1 MVDKSHFRLLSHL
14 IEGGESEVSIS
25 TLADQLDWGP
35 SHASRIVAELEDYGY
50 VQTKQSGRRKL
61 VSLTDIEPIE
71 QLEGLLTEYSHM
83 DLPGLIA
90 GSGLQLLYYLGQGR
104 TATELAERSGVSQ
117 ATVYRRLDDLQRVG
131 VVGKSKSR
139 YRLNDPFTVL
149 VSIARG
155 LFHQKHR
162 REAVQ
167 HANGLNFLWETH
179 NEYLFACD
187 SDVSADGF
195 HLTGPALFGEFG
207 VPLLT
212 RDRRHYFRTDR
223 LSEITPAE
231 LVCHTLLIDDGSRY
245 RTYCLLLIQKQELDQ
260 TALRERAEHY
270 THEATI
276 DLRAIIDGLI
286 EYLETEGKTTAEQL
300 PKWEDFKQ
308 TAREYEG
315 LC

>member
-1 MVDKSHFRLLSHL
+1 MVKESHFRVVSHL
-14 IEGGESEVSIS
+14 IEEGESEVSIS
-25 TLADQLDWGP
+25 TLADQLDWSPG
-35 SHASRIVAELEDYGY
+35 HASRIVSELEAYGY
-50 VQTKQSGRRKL
+50 VQTNQSGRQKL

-71 QLEGLLTEYSHM
+71 QLEGLLAEYSHM
-83 DLPGLIA
+83 DFSGLIA
-90 GSGLQLLYYLGQGR
+90 GSGLQVLYYLDHGR

-162 REAVQ
+162 REVEKYAT
-167 HANGLNFLWETH
+167 GLNFIWETH
-179 NEYLFACD
+179 DEYLFACD

-212 RDRRHYFRTDR
+212 RDRRHYFRTNR

-231 LVCHTLLIDDGSRY
+231 LVCQTLLIDDDSRY
-245 RTYCLLLIQKQELDQ
+245 RTYCLLLIQKQELDR
-260 TALRERAEHY
+260 TVLRERAEHY
-270 THEATI
+270 VSEATI
-276 DLRAIIDGLI
+276 DLYAIIDELI
-286 EYLETEGKTTAEQL
+286 EFLESEGTNTAEQL
-300 PKWEDFKQ
+300 PDWEDFKQ
-308 TAREYEG
+308 TAREYEVTV
-315 LC
+315 

>member
-1 MVDKSHFRLLSHL
+1 MVEKSHFRVMSHL
-14 IEGGESEVSIS
+14 IEEGESEVSIS
-25 TLADQLDWGP
+25 TLADQLEWSPG
-35 SHASRIVAELEDYGY
+35 HVSRIVSELEAYGY
-50 VQTKQSGRRKL
+50 VQTKQSGRKKL

-83 DLPGLIA
+83 DLSGHIA
-90 GSGLQLLYYLGQGR
+90 GSGLQILYYLDQGW

-117 ATVYRRLDDLQRVG
+117 ATVYRRLADLQRVG
-131 VVGKSKSR
+131 VIGKSKSR

-162 REAVQ
+162 READKY
-167 HANGLNFLWETH
+167 ATGLNFIWETH
-179 NEYLFACD
+179 DEYLFACD

-195 HLTGPALFGEFG
+195 FLTGPALFGEFG

-245 RTYCLLLIQKQELDQ
+245 RTYCLLLIQKQGIDRTVLQEH
-260 TALRERAEHY
+260 AEHY
-270 THEATI
+270 VSELTI
-276 DLRAIIDGLI
+276 DLRATIDELI
-286 EYLETEGKTTAEQL
+286 EFLESKGTVTAEQL
-300 PKWEDFKQ
+300 PEWEDFKQ
-308 TAREYEG
+308 TAREYEVTV
-315 LC
+315 